1 MLIALRGAITFIS
14 LSNDYFPSN
23 LSNISCPRQPV
34 LFFALSPPTHQEWKS
49 SQFQGVWVSGA
60 ISTAPATWWLSD
72 CQLTDR
78 WPKILDRTDPASNSL
93 RLGIPGNGLPSGYQF
108 AESLSVGTFGNTTL
122 EGVSKKQDWVEG
134 AVELDAVTRDS
145 GAGMAHL
152 GCHEQSQGSYTCVPS
167 TLIHWWT
174 CVAPRKQERLCLR

>member
-1 MLIALRGAITFIS
+1 MTTSPQIS
-14 LSNDYFPSN
+14 QTSHVPASQCFSSHYHPQLTKSEN
-23 LSNISCPRQPV
+23 
-34 LFFALSPPTHQEWKS
+34 PPN
-49 SQFQGVWVSGA
+49 FRVSGCQVP
-60 ISTAPATWWLSD
+60 SVLPLPQWWLSD

-145 GAGMAHL
+145 GAGMARL